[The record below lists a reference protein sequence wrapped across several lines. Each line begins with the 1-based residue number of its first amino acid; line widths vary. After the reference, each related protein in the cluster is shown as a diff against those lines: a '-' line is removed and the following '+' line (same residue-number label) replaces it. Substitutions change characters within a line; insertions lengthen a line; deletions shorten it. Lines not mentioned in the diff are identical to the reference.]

1 MSKPTNTC
9 HTGKSEVNNAA
20 KLHHLF
26 SKQKR
31 NFEYFLTSMQYKI
44 KNKIVKLSKS
54 TSAGN
59 DVNLTKKSTK

>member
-1 MSKPTNTC
+1 M
-9 HTGKSEVNNAA
+9 NNAA

-31 NFEYFLTSMQYKI
+31 NFEYFLTSMQNKI
-44 KNKIVKLSKS
+44 KNNIIKLSKN

-59 DVNLTKKSTK
+59 DVNLTKKLTR